1 MDISN
6 IYNLD
11 EALLER
17 YKEDP
22 FPDNEARPGMK
33 EFAQKFKIEITHLP
47 TPYVMLLEGG
57 YGVGKTY
64 FITRFSEYLKK
75 ERFKGDTAL
84 KTVYINLWEND
95 YVENPF
101 STITSQIL
109 YSLNPAKELQ
119 DSITKT
125 AIQIVNNMLKFSAK
139 NFLGAEIGNLLP
151 NPKQDK
157 EDLKNFKTLLKKLV
171 DKNGGKVVLI
181 IDEIDRCRPDYAVK
195 ALETIKHFFD
205 IEGIFV
211 ILATKLDFMDSICE
225 AYYGHPNCEVNIG
238 EGYIQKFVQSK
249 KILNPVRSNDY
260 LFIVQKLL
268 NKDTLPVMKTMH
280 QGYPSGPELNSQ
292 LVSGFTQNMAKVFYE
307 SKLSI
312 RKTVDLCQEIK
323 SLIACNT
330 DLIWLNKAINFSA
343 FIIIKYLKAKKLIPE
358 TIAEPTWET
367 GFYNSEYN
375 KQMVD
380 ETLAKLLS

>member
-1 MDISN
+1 MDIAN
-6 IYNLD
+6 IYNLG
-11 EALLER
+11 EELLEQ

-47 TPYVMLLEGG
+47 TPYVMVLEGG

-75 ERFKGDTAL
+75 ERFEGDTAL
-84 KTVYINLWEND
+84 KTVYVNLWEND

-125 AIQIVNNMLKFSAK
+125 AIQIVNNILKFGAK
-139 NFLGAEIGNLLP
+139 NFFGADIGNLLP

-157 EDLKNFKTLLKKLV
+157 EDLKTFKILLKGLI
-171 DKNGGKVVLI
+171 DQNGGKVVLI

-195 ALETIKHFFD
+195 SLETIKHFFD

-211 ILATKLDFMDSICE
+211 ILSTKLDFMDSICE
-225 AYYGHPNCEVNIG
+225 AYYGHPNCEINIG

-249 KILNPVRSNDY
+249 KLFIPVKDNDY
-260 LFIVQKLL
+260 LFIIDKIL
-268 NKDTLPVMKTMH
+268 NENSLPVMKSM
-280 QGYPSGPELNSQ
+280 SN
-292 LVSGFTQNMAKVFYE
+292 GFPVGFDSNIKAIQSFTATLASICFE

-312 RKTVDLCQEIK
+312 RKTIDISYEILGLIRRYK
-323 SLIACNT
+323 SLIWKNKET
-330 DLIWLNKAINFSA
+330 GFVELIIFR
-343 FIIIKYLKAKKLIPE
+343 YLKDKKLISTE
-358 TIAEPTWET
+358 VSEP
-367 GFYNSEYN
+367 FYHSEINSEYFEA
-375 KQMVD
+375 KIEEV
-380 ETLAKLLS
+380 LATILH

>member
-11 EALLER
+11 EELLEQ

-47 TPYVMLLEGG
+47 TPYVMVLEGG

-268 NKDTLPVMKTMH
+268 NKDTLPVMKT
-280 QGYPSGPELNSQ
+280 LNG
-292 LVSGFTQNMAKVFYE
+292 GFPANDSFNLQMLQSFVKTMANIFYE
-307 SKLSI
+307 SRLSI
-312 RKTVDLCQEIK
+312 RKTMDLCQEILV
-323 SLIACNT
+323 LISCNT
-330 DLIWLNKAINFSA
+330 ESIWLNQAPNLPE
-343 FIIIKYLKAKKLIPE
+343 FIIVKYLKAKKLVPDKIVDP
-358 TIAEPTWET
+358 ILRP
-367 GFYNSEYN
+367 NIHSPEYN
-375 KQMVD
+375 KT
-380 ETLAKLLS
+380 ELSEKLAKLLS